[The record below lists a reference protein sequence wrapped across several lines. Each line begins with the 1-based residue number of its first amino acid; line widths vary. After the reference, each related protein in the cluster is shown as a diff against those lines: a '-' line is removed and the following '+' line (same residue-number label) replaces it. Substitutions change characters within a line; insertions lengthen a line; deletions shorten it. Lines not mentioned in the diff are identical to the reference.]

1 MQNKSTSLMLISHVQ
16 LLARLNYQTFFLRTK
31 SSHITILQY
40 SFYANTYLKKK
51 KKKAKHFINRFT

>member
-1 MQNKSTSLMLISHVQ
+1 MLISHVQ